1 MPRGKGSPCTRGSD
15 RARELRSSCVALSE
29 MGRSYWVVPN
39 QRRTGQDKWVG
50 EGRWQEC
57 A

>member
-1 MPRGKGSPCTRGSD
+1 MPRGTGSLYTRGSD
-15 RARELRSSCVALSE
+15 RARENRSSCVALSE
-29 MGRSYWVVPN
+29 MGGSYGVVPN